1 MYRFANAA
9 LNVAGRSTRQV
20 AVRHGSSGA
29 SPSFHSK
36 YGTPLLIGGAA
47 FCTTVWAYVLTS
59 TGITWN
65 LSPVG
70 KVQPKP
76 WKE

>member
-1 MYRFANAA
+1 MFQ
-9 LNVAGRSTRQV
+9 LKKNVVSEVGFEPTQV

-47 FCTTVWAYVLTS
+47 FCTTVWVLTS